1 MFTTNSS
8 HFSMTLANSPVTKIS
23 YLGREWHIKRDDLL
37 DERLSGNKAR
47 KLYRF
52 AANPLSAKRILSY
65 GGAQS
70 NAMYSISE
78 LAKLQ
83 GVEFVYYAKTLPATL
98 RQNPSGN
105 LKAAMQNGMRLVEL
119 PHAQYEPKIAELLAN
134 TNDDTLLIRQGGADE
149 YARDGLKMLSDE
161 LAQYAADNGLKDPV
175 AITSS
180 GTGTSAGYLA
190 DYLPFECLTVPCVAD
205 TAFLDVEFERLG
217 VGKKPTILETADKI
231 AFASPHPKL
240 LSTYRELVSC
250 GIEFDLIYDAKCW
263 LAISENLDYFEGRDV
278 IFVHSGGTLGN
289 ETQLERYRYKGLF

>member
-1 MFTTNSS
+1 MN
-8 HFSMTLANSPVTKIS
+8 LANSPVTKIS
-23 YLGREWHIKRDDLL
+23 FLGREWHIKRDDLL

-52 AANPLSAKRILSY
+52 AANPVSAKRILSY

-78 LAKLQ
+78 LAKAQ

-98 RQNPSGN
+98 RQTPSGN
-105 LKAAMQNGMRLVEL
+105 LKAALDNGMRLIEL
-119 PHAQYEPKIAELLAN
+119 PHTQYESRIAELLTREDGN
-134 TNDDTLLIRQGGADE
+134 TLLIRQGGADE
-149 YARDGLKMLSDE
+149 YARDGLRMLSEE
-161 LAQYAADNGLKDPV
+161 LAQYAADNKLKDPIAV
-175 AITSS
+175 TSS

-205 TAFLDVEFERLG
+205 KVFLDGEFERLG
-217 VGKKPTILETADKI
+217 ATKKPTVIETVDKI

-240 LSTYRELVSC
+240 LSTYRELLSC

-263 LAISENLDYFEGRDV
+263 LAVSENLDYFDGRDV

-289 ETQLERYRYKGLF
+289 ETQLERYRYKGLA

>member
-1 MFTTNSS
+1 MN
-8 HFSMTLANSPVTKIS
+8 LANSPVTKIS
-23 YLGREWHIKRDDLL
+23 FLGREWHIKRDDLL

-52 AANPLSAKRILSY
+52 AANPVSAKRILSY

-78 LAKLQ
+78 LAKAQ

-98 RQNPSGN
+98 RQTPSGN
-105 LKAAMQNGMRLVEL
+105 LKAALDNGMRLIEL
-119 PHAQYEPKIAELLAN
+119 PHTQYESRIAELLTRGDGN
-134 TNDDTLLIRQGGADE
+134 TLLIRQGGADE
-149 YARDGLKMLSDE
+149 YARDGLRMLSEE
-161 LAQYAADNGLKDPV
+161 LAQYTADNKLKDPIAV
-175 AITSS
+175 MSS

-205 TAFLDVEFERLG
+205 GSFLDAEFDRLG
-217 VGKKPTILETADKI
+217 VSKKPTVIETADKI

-240 LSTYRELVSC
+240 LSTYRELLSC

-263 LAISENLDYFEGRDV
+263 LAVSENLDYFEGRDV

-289 ETQLERYRYKGLF
+289 ETQLERYRYKGLA

>member
-1 MFTTNSS
+1 MN
-8 HFSMTLANSPVTKIS
+8 LANSPVTKIS
-23 YLGREWHIKRDDLL
+23 FLGREWHIKRDDLL

-52 AANPLSAKRILSY
+52 AANPVSAKRILSY

-78 LAKLQ
+78 LAKAQ

-98 RQNPSGN
+98 RQTPSGN
-105 LKAAMQNGMRLVEL
+105 LKAALDNGMRLIEL
-119 PHAQYEPKIAELLAN
+119 PHTQYESRIAELLTREDGN
-134 TNDDTLLIRQGGADE
+134 TLLIRQGGADE
-149 YARDGLKMLSDE
+149 YARDGLRMLSEE
-161 LAQYAADNGLKDPV
+161 LAQYAADNKLKDPIAV
-175 AITSS
+175 TSS

-205 TAFLDVEFERLG
+205 KVFLDGEFERLG
-217 VGKKPTILETADKI
+217 VTKKPTVIETVDKI

-240 LSTYRELVSC
+240 LSTYRELLSC

-263 LAISENLDYFEGRDV
+263 LAVSENLDYFDGRDV

-289 ETQLERYRYKGLF
+289 ETQLERYRYKGLA

>member
-1 MFTTNSS
+1 MN
-8 HFSMTLANSPVTKIS
+8 LANSPVTKIS
-23 YLGREWHIKRDDLL
+23 FLGRDWHIKRDDLL

-52 AANPLSAKRILSY
+52 AANPVSAKRILSY

-78 LAKLQ
+78 LAKAQ

-98 RQNPSGN
+98 RQTPSGN
-105 LKAAMQNGMRLVEL
+105 LKAALDNGMRLIEL
-119 PHAQYEPKIAELLAN
+119 PHIQYESRIAELLTREDGN
-134 TNDDTLLIRQGGADE
+134 TLLIRQGGADE
-149 YARDGLKMLSDE
+149 YARDGLRMLSEE
-161 LAQYAADNGLKDPV
+161 LAQYAADNKLKDPIAV
-175 AITSS
+175 TSS

-205 TAFLDVEFERLG
+205 KVFLDGEFERLG
-217 VGKKPTILETADKI
+217 VTKKPTVIETADKI

-240 LSTYRELVSC
+240 LSTYRELLSC

-263 LAISENLDYFEGRDV
+263 LAVSENLDYFDGRDV

-289 ETQLERYRYKGLF
+289 ETQLERYRYKGLA